1 MDYITKNAKFI
12 ARMISGVFI
21 CIFLFLVTS
30 LKPEPNSSLPQS
42 SNRITSLNS
51 STDIYRLYVD
61 NVQYIVVVND
71 NSGAAIFRHQ

>member
-1 MDYITKNAKFI
+1 MDYFTKHAKFF
-12 ARMISGVFI
+12 AGMISGVLI

-30 LKPEPNSSLPQS
+30 FRSEPNSSLPQS

-51 STDIYRLYVD
+51 STDVYRLYVD

-71 NSGAAIFRHQ
+71 NGGTAIFRHQ